1 MPEKIRKEID
11 RMKNTPTKKDIKAAL
26 SKRESKLWKVISYA
40 LVGIQAV
47 LSIAAI
53 ITIVMLDM
61 LPGNYLFAVVIII
74 LMLLLLAFLLM
85 VLSSKQRKKK
95 KKSLKI
101 KRTAGAIISCF
112 TSIVCLVVVLMLSKL
127 ISTMSGITND
137 KIVIETT
144 AVYVLAD
151 NSAETIEDAKNYTFG
166 YTQAFDYENTK
177 KAFENIKSEVGM
189 DVVNHEYETVMD
201 MVAGLYSGESG
212 AIILNEAY
220 EDILS
225 DSKEYENFVK
235 ETKVIYESKTKVVVE
250 QDDKSDKDIT
260 KDPFIVYISGSDTR
274 SSTLSKSRSDVNI
287 LGVVNPKTKQV
298 LLLSTPRDYYV
309 DISIAPG
316 SMDKL
321 THCGI
326 YGIQCSMDTLGNL
339 YNCDVNYYAQVN
351 FNGFETLVDAVGGIT
366 VDVDK
371 AFTSTWYSSPTGQT
385 YSFAK
390 GENQLNGAKALV
402 FARERHAFSDGDLS
416 RGRHQM
422 AVIKGLIKK
431 MTSGAILTHY
441 GDILDSLEGMCAT
454 DVSSNDM
461 SEFVKMQLSE
471 GGEWNIKSFSVS
483 GGNSKNYT
491 YSNPKQRSY
500 VMTEDPEQVA
510 KAQSLIQKVFNGDTL
525 TDADV
530 E

>member
-1 MPEKIRKEID
+1 
-11 RMKNTPTKKDIKAAL
+11 MKNTQTKKNLHVAL

-40 LVGIQAV
+40 LIGIQAV
-47 LSIAAI
+47 LSIATI
-53 ITIVMLDM
+53 ITLIMLDM
-61 LPGNYLFAVVIII
+61 LPGNYLFAIVIII
-74 LMLLLLAFLLM
+74 IMLWLLAYLLM

-95 KKSLKI
+95 KKSLNV
-101 KRTAGAIISCF
+101 KRTVGASISCF
-112 TSIVCLVVVLMLSKL
+112 TIIVCLVVVMMLSKL
-127 ISTMSGITND
+127 ISTMSGITDD

-166 YTQAFDYENTK
+166 FTQAFDYENTK
-177 KAFENIKSEVGM
+177 KAFENIKSEVGI
-189 DVVNHEYETVMD
+189 DVVSHEYATVMD

-225 DSKEYENFVK
+225 DSKDYKNFVE
-235 ETKVIYESKTKVVVE
+235 ETKVIYESKVKIVVE
-250 QDDKSDKDIT
+250 QDDKSDKNIT
-260 KDPFIVYISGSDTR
+260 EDPFVVYISGSDTR
-274 SSTLSKSRSDVNI
+274 NTTLSKSRSDVNI

-316 SMDKL
+316 SKDKL

-326 YGIQCSMDTLGNL
+326 YGIECSMDTLGNL
-339 YNCDVNYYAQVN
+339 YNCDVDYYAQIN
-351 FNGFETLVDAVGGIT
+351 FSGFEKLVDAVGGIT
-366 VDVDK
+366 VDVEK
-371 AFTSTWYSSPTGQT
+371 SFTSVPKASTAEVS
-385 YSFAK
+385 YSFSK
-390 GENQLNGAKALV
+390 GENQLNGAKALAFV
-402 FARERHAFSDGDLS
+402 RERKAFSDGDLA

-422 AVIKGLIKK
+422 VVIKALIKK

-441 GDILDSLEGMCAT
+441 GDILDSIEGMCAT
-454 DVSSNDM
+454 DVSSDAM
-461 SEFVKMQLSE
+461 SEFVKMQLDE
-471 GGEWNIKSFSVS
+471 GGEWNIKSYAVS
-483 GGNSKNYT
+483 GAGSKNYT
-491 YSNPKQRSY
+491 YSLPNKKQY
-500 VMTEDPEQVA
+500 CMIPDEEKVTKA
-510 KAQSLIQKVFNGDTL
+510 KSLVQKVMNGETL